1 LKFVQKMPRILM
13 HGVSFIK
20 NSKIAQVLICSVLF
34 LAFFSFVKAD
44 ITTGLVGHWKF
55 DEGSGIIALDSSGNV
70 NNGALVNGPV
80 WTPGKI
86 GQALEF
92 DGVNAYVNVP
102 DTSILEFP
110 EGQSGTISFWF
121 NLAAYPSADGN
132 LIDKFDSTA
141 GQGGYLYRMFD
152 SDADT
157 TRDDFRAFVHGTGNI
172 AGGGSGINQTNI
184 ALNRWYHIVS
194 ILNTITNATQLYID
208 GVSIGSATGLTG
220 GVTNAQ
226 TFSIGGNQ
234 TANNVNAIIDD
245 VRVYNRALSAADI
258 TELSDSASPARSS
271 GSPSG
276 VLPSG
281 TTQATLSLTTDE
293 NATCKYSTTA
303 GTPYSSMPNT
313 LSATG
318 GVSHST
324 TVTGLTDGN
333 TYTYYIRCQ
342 DAVGNVNADD
352 FIIAFSIASPAPSS
366 YNLSGWAWSGT
377 VGWQSFNSTNQGG
390 SVDYGV
396 NADSGGIMS
405 GYAWSDQVGWI
416 SFNETSGCQTDP
428 DCQAKLSLATGEV
441 SGWARAR
448 TPVGHPQAG
457 GWDGWIHLRGTAV
470 NGDPYGV
477 SVSGCDWDGWAW
489 GADVVGWVHFK
500 GLSYGVLGSGT
511 ACVNPT
517 PICGNG
523 VAEGDE
529 QCDGSDLRGATC
541 ASLGFKGGPLSCTT
555 PPATTCLY
563 DTTAC
568 TAYQCSDGFDNDSDT
583 FIDFPNDPGCYS
595 STDDDER
602 NSSVQCDDG
611 LDNDGD
617 LFIDYPTDV
626 GCSSPADNDERNQ
639 CSDGIDNDFDEKID
653 YSSINPVNPDPG
665 CSSSEDNDERD
676 LKYREVFTPFIYSVA
691 SALRFEGGFSTIQEW
706 ITNYLFHH
714 QLF

>member
-1 LKFVQKMPRILM
+1 
-13 HGVSFIK
+13 
-20 NSKIAQVLICSVLF
+20 
-34 LAFFSFVKAD
+34 
-44 ITTGLVGHWKF
+44 
-55 DEGSGIIALDSSGNV
+55 
-70 NNGALVNGPV
+70 
-80 WTPGKI
+80 GKI

-92 DGVNAYVNVP
+92 DGSNDLVNA
-102 DTSILEFP
+102 
-110 EGQSGTISFWF
+110 QSGASLDDLGPVTISAWIKPDSSGNNGMIVGKYNAGGDGDGFMAILIDNTAPEINTFKFFKDAPGADLRRITSNNSVSYGVWQHIIATWDGST
-121 NLAAYPSADGN
+121 NAANVHIYKDGSELSYQATESVASLNSDQALN
-132 LIDKFDSTA
+132 LIIGNGA
-141 GQGGYLYRMFD
+141 
-152 SDADT
+152 
-157 TRDDFRAFVHGTGNI
+157 GNI
-172 AGGGSGINQTNI
+172 NDF
-184 ALNRWYHIVS
+184 
-194 ILNTITNATQLYID
+194 D
-208 GVSIGSATGLTG
+208 GL
-220 GVTNAQ
+220 
-226 TFSIGGNQ
+226 
-234 TANNVNAIIDD
+234 IDD
-245 VRVYNRALSAADI
+245 VRIYNRALSAADI
-258 TELSDSASPARSS
+258 TELSDSAPPARSS

-313 LSATG
+313 FSATG

-352 FIIAFSIASPAPSS
+352 FIIAFSIASSAPSS

-428 DCQAKLSLATGEV
+428 DCQAQLSLATGEV

-470 NGDPYGV
+470 
-477 SVSGCDWDGWAW
+477 WDGWAW